1 MRRSTAGR
9 AVPERSVL
17 EAIAPPSSAEAR
29 AATTSL
35 GPCVQAAP
43 SSTRK
48 QSGTLRGQPPKGSP
62 GCCARSSGRRGP
74 GCGSTA
80 RSSSPRSSMAPPA
93 PPMRAAAPRGTA
105 SPLELGRSRIHG
117 ERSAPAGHELFARR
131 RAKQGAWS
139 GPPQPSAARTS
150 SEEEAA
156 LTSHP
161 QWTAEP
167 CTHRRD
173 SEASTEL
180 SREAVTTRPR
190 RLQAAAVPRREKS
203 TKKRGNR
210 EKSRFFR
217 VDPGSISPPR

>member
-29 AATTSL
+29 AATTCL
-35 GPCVQAAP
+35 GQCAQDARDP
-43 SSTRK
+43 SRV
-48 QSGTLRGQPPKGSP
+48 QPPKGSP

-74 GCGSTA
+74 GCGSSA